1 MEPVLRKFQP
11 TYYSYKIIGKYDMP
25 FLKLCIYSNIP
36 PPSPPLAN
44 NTVSNRPAPK
54 RLTFWLRNFEILI
67 LVKSFPPLTH
77 NTLSNT
83 HDPKGLS
90 FWLSKFRSRT

>member
-1 MEPVLRKFQP
+1 
-11 TYYSYKIIGKYDMP
+11 MP

-67 LVKSFPPLTH
+67 LVKSSPLLAH
-77 NTLSNT
+77 NMLSDT
-83 HDPKGLS
+83 HDTERLK
-90 FWLSKFRSRT
+90 FWLSEFRSRTVRLGILR